1 MQIKKIEKERRPR
14 EKAIEKGIES
24 LSDEELLALILTS
37 GVPGKNVVE
46 ISRHLLEG
54 AGGFF
59 GLFKCDKRTLSSFEG
74 VSKVKALEI
83 MALGEISRR
92 SYREL
97 LPRLVKPEAEDLF
110 KIYAPSFALLEQET
124 MILLLYDKRGRFNGE
139 RRLYAGTSDSL
150 VVSHLEILKEL
161 LRGGAYYFYLLHN
174 HPSGDPLP
182 SQGEV
187 EDTLRLKEEAEELSL
202 HLLDHVV
209 IAGNR
214 YFSFANNSLFRK
226 ALS

>member
-1 MQIKKIEKERRPR
+1 MQIKEIEKEQRPR
-14 EKAIEKGIES
+14 EKALSKGIDS

-46 ISRHLLEG
+46 VSRQLLEK

-59 GLFKCDKRTLSSFEG
+59 GLFKCDKKTLSSFSG
-74 VSKVKALEI
+74 VSEVKALEV

-92 SYREL
+92 AYREL
-97 LPRLVKPEAEDLF
+97 LPRLAKPKAEDLF
-110 KIYAPSFALLEQET
+110 KIYAPSFATLSKET
-124 MILLLYDKRGRFNGE
+124 LILLLYDKRGRFSGE
-139 RRLYAGTSDSL
+139 RRLYLGTSDSL
-150 VVSHLEILKEL
+150 CVSHLEILKEL
-161 LRGGAYYFYLLHN
+161 LRGDAYYFYVLHN
-174 HPSGDPLP
+174 HPSGDPIP

-202 HLLDHVV
+202 HMLDHVV
-209 IAGNR
+209 VAGDR
-214 YFSFANNSLFRK
+214 FFSFTGNSLFRK